1 MSAGWYENG
10 RYVTHGMKVC
20 TAVAESL
27 NNDKGNEEKIMSD
40 WNDGFD
46 AGQNWTL
53 AMVRD
58 FCKMDF
64 EDVQSLIK
72 YIRMTKEVERK
83 VDEQLKGF
91 N

>member
-1 MSAGWYENG
+1 
-10 RYVTHGMKVC
+10 
-20 TAVAESL
+20 
-27 NNDKGNEEKIMSD
+27 MSD

-58 FCKMDF
+58 FCGMKFD
-64 EDVQSLIK
+64 DVQSLIK

-91 N
+91 S